1 MGICHRGI
9 DPLRRADGTE
19 DTDRAGTSAS
29 GLRGTGDRRRSVVF
43 LEFSPAE
50 DLALVLQHVDAQVP
64 KLAEGRLAASIS
76 RTLTS
81 IVT

>member
-1 MGICHRGI
+1 M
-9 DPLRRADGTE
+9 
-19 DTDRAGTSAS
+19 
-29 GLRGTGDRRRSVVF
+29 F

-50 DLALVLQHVDAQVP
+50 DLALVLQHIDAQVP
-64 KLAEGRLAASIS
+64 QLAEGRLAASIS